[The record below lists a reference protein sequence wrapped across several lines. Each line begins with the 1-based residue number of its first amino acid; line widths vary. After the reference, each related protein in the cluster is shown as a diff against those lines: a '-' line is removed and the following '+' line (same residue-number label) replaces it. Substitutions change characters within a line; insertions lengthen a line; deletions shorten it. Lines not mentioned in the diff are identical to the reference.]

1 MKQSGPGVS
10 LTDRLD
16 GAASLSFEKTSEEEN
31 ILGNGNGKGLVSI
44 LCGSL
49 YFLVPIT
56 IYSNIFSKQH
66 M

>member
-31 ILGNGNGKGLVSI
+31 ILGNGKGLVSI